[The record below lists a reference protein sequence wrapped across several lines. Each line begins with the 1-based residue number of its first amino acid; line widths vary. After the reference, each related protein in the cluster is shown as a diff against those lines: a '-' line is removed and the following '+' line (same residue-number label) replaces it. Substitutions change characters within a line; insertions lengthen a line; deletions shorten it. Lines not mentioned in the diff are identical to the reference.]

1 MSTSD
6 SPYQR
11 GVSGATIAVMFTNRD
26 TAKAAL
32 TELHEAG
39 FRDVWLGVMH
49 GDASTAAGATV
60 AADEGGG
67 MMKSLARFFSGEGAQ
82 EQALHQALFAHGL
95 SDDQARRLEA
105 TVPAGAAI
113 VTVSGENDVDE
124 AIEILQRNGGTV
136 AGDAMVS
143 GTTAAATPTSPDPGS
158 KLKQTRRLQLREER
172 LLVDKQRVASGE
184 AHIRKEVVS
193 EQQSVDVPT
202 FHEVLFVQRRPVA
215 DERTASTSPI
225 DEAEEIRIPLSEE
238 RVDVSKRTVV
248 TEEVEVGTREVEG
261 TEHVSDTVRHE
272 ELRVDDDTSGDAPRL
287 RR

>member
-124 AIEILQRNGGTV
+124 AIEILQRHGGTV

-143 GTTAAATPTSPDPGS
+143 GTTAAATPTLADPGS
-158 KLKQTRRLQLREER
+158 KLNQTWTFRRFMKSCSFSAGPSPTEEQHRPARSTRLRKFAFLSRRNASTFRSER
-172 LLVDKQRVASGE
+172 L
-184 AHIRKEVVS
+184 
-193 EQQSVDVPT
+193 
-202 FHEVLFVQRRPVA
+202 
-215 DERTASTSPI
+215 
-225 DEAEEIRIPLSEE
+225 
-238 RVDVSKRTVV
+238 
-248 TEEVEVGTREVEG
+248 
-261 TEHVSDTVRHE
+261 
-272 ELRVDDDTSGDAPRL
+272 
-287 RR
+287 